1 MELML
6 RQLVPQSFASTIT
19 EQTSDVWKKE
29 IKLSAGEYVSVVA
42 PAGYGKTM
50 LIEMLYGLRNDYDG
64 DILSGDTTWRQI
76 SANRWAQLRA
86 GYISAVFQDLRLFP
100 ELTLWQNL
108 EVKRS
113 LTHTVQEERVLEML
127 RSVGLAEK
135 RDAVVQQLS
144 QGEKQLTAIV
154 RALLQPFE
162 WLLLDEPF
170 SHLDMINTDRAI
182 ALIRQM
188 ADAQKA
194 GVLLTSLRNNQY
206 FPYHKTLFL

>member
-100 ELTLWQNL
+100 EITLWQNL
-108 EVKRS
+108 EVKRR
-113 LTHTVQEERVLEML
+113 LTDTVPEERALEIL
-127 RSVGLAEK
+127 RRLGLADK
-135 RDAVVQQLS
+135 RDKVVQQLS
-144 QGEKQLTAIV
+144 HGERQLTAIV
-154 RALLQPFE
+154 RALLQPFD

-170 SHLDMINTDRAI
+170 SHLDMINTDGAVD
-182 ALIRQM
+182 LIREV
-188 ADAQKA
+188 ADAHKA
-194 GVLLTSLRNNQY
+194 GVLLASLRSNNY
-206 FPYHKTLFL
+206 FLYHKTLFI

>member
-100 ELTLWQNL
+100 EITLWQNL
-108 EVKRS
+108 EVKRR
-113 LTHTVQEERVLEML
+113 LTDTVPEERALEIL
-127 RSVGLAEK
+127 RRLGLADK
-135 RDAVVQQLS
+135 RDKVVQQLS
-144 QGEKQLTAIV
+144 HGERQLTAIV
-154 RALLQPFE
+154 RALLQPFD

-170 SHLDMINTDRAI
+170 SHLDMINTDRAVD
-182 ALIRQM
+182 LIREV
-188 ADAQKA
+188 ADAHKA
-194 GVLLTSLRNNQY
+194 GVLLASLRSNNY
-206 FPYHKTLFL
+206 FLYHKTLFI